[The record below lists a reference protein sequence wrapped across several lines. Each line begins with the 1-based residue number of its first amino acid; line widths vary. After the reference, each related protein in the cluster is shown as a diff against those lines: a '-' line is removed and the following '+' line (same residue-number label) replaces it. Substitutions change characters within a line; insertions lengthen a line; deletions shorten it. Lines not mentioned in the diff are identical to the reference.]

1 MLDKILG
8 KKDKDK
14 KDVPDL
20 RKDGKQEDSD
30 IGGRLKGMVSKAT
43 EKSKEKINNNGKGDE
58 EKPSSGKKIPR
69 PMPKPRPKP
78 RTASKDKPTLKP
90 PLKKQ
95 PKKKKGAL
103 GGFGASAGLGGSDDD
118 QKTLV
123 GAAVFGIIL
132 IVLVGA
138 GYYFLVFAPYQ
149 DAMTAAKQT
158 KITEV
163 NTYFK
168 GPLALD
174 PRKTSI
180 LAEIDGAT
188 TPEMVLAVDVLG
200 PATSGWREYQN
211 QQIEAKKDPY
221 GRVMITYQAG
231 GQKNLMMKTADAQ
244 KIVNEADAAV
254 LSNMEIKTPDT
265 VAVPIIIT
273 RLQAAGGLINVGDS
287 VDVYLTTTNAS
298 APAANNTTT
307 TTTTS
312 TQSTASSPTISGSTV
327 LAILRAKDSGTVD
340 AQLQQ
345 SQEIAF
351 NTLTM
356 TNSRSQSAGTDVE
369 ELLKAAASRTW
380 NEAQVNSLLNSY
392 GWRLS
397 DFERASNLG
406 ELDVRYM
413 VVLEVP
419 RENALFLMQNSQSL
433 QLTVPTQNAPE
444 WMITELKRIYGT
456 G

>member
-1 MLDKILG
+1 
-8 KKDKDK
+8 
-14 KDVPDL
+14 
-20 RKDGKQEDSD
+20 
-30 IGGRLKGMVSKAT
+30 
-43 EKSKEKINNNGKGDE
+43 
-58 EKPSSGKKIPR
+58 
-69 PMPKPRPKP
+69 
-78 RTASKDKPTLKP
+78 
-90 PLKKQ
+90 
-95 PKKKKGAL
+95 
-103 GGFGASAGLGGSDDD
+103 
-118 QKTLV
+118 
-123 GAAVFGIIL
+123 
-132 IVLVGA
+132 
-138 GYYFLVFAPYQ
+138 
-149 DAMTAAKQT
+149 MTAAKQT

-180 LAEIDGAT
+180 LAEIDGST

-211 QQIEAKKDPY
+211 QQIESKKDPY

-254 LSNMEIKTPDT
+254 LANMEIKTPDT
-265 VAVPIIIT
+265 VAVPIIIS
-273 RLQAAGGLINVGDS
+273 RLQAAGGLVNVGDS

-298 APAANNTTT
+298 TAAPAANNTTNQT
-307 TTTTS
+307 TNQSTS
-312 TQSTASSPTISGSTV
+312 TQSSASSPTISGATV
-327 LAILRAKDSGTVD
+327 LAILRAKDSGVIK
-340 AQLQQ
+340 ANLEQ
-345 SQEIAF
+345 SQSIAF

-356 TNSRSQSAGTDVE
+356 TNSRTQSTATSDAGLED
-369 ELLKAAASRTW
+369 LLKAAASRTW

-406 ELDVRYM
+406 ELDVQYM

-419 RENALFLMQNSQSL
+419 RENALFLMQNSPSL